1 MPINHMS
8 HSLRA
13 KPRLNKI
20 NIYVK
25 LLVVSSIA
33 YLMSQERGIQ
43 NHTVKLR
50 KQFLT
55 ILYLYINYQ
64 FTLWKQQVKLWTIKK
79 ANNSIP
85 NQDVRRRKNKR
96 MYQMMCAD
104 TGYW

>member
-50 KQFLT
+50 KQFFIYTL
-55 ILYLYINYQ
+55 IINSPYE
-64 FTLWKQQVKLWTIKK
+64 
-79 ANNSIP
+79 NS
-85 NQDVRRRKNKR
+85 K
-96 MYQMMCAD
+96 
-104 TGYW
+104 